1 MRKAIFELDHK
12 NVEWKFTRLCRD
24 RYSCQRETFKYKG
37 TESLN
42 GLWRREWLPILIF
55 LPGEFHGQRSL
66 AGYSPEPPSMGVPWL
81 SN

>member
-42 GLWRREWLPILIF
+42 SRVFGMFRE
-55 LPGEFHGQRSL
+55 
-66 AGYSPEPPSMGVPWL
+66 
-81 SN
+81 